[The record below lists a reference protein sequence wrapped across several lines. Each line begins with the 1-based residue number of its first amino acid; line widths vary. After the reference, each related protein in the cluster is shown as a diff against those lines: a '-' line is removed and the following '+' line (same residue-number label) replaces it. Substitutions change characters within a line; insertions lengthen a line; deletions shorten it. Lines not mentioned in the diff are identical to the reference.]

1 MGHQRA
7 KKRFGQHF
15 LHDKNIIDKIIT
27 AFSPEKG
34 QKIIEIGPGK
44 GALTIP
50 LLQHQIELDVI
61 EIDKDLVQSIINKC
75 EKTGKINVHCVDVL
89 KFDFCQFTNNKLRIV
104 GNLPYNIST
113 PIIFHLLK
121 YKHCISDMLF
131 MLQKEVV
138 DRLSAE
144 PGNKNYGRLSVMVQS
159 QCQVEK
165 LFDIGPE
172 SFAPPPKVNSS
183 LVRLQFCDTYDKN
196 IVNSE
201 TFARMVNSAFQQRRK
216 TLRNSLNAYFDE
228 NEIKITGIAPGAR
241 PEQLTI
247 DQFVMLSKR
256 YLANKN
262 H

>member
-15 LHDKNIIDKIIT
+15 LQDTNVIDRIIT
-27 AFSPEKG
+27 TFSPEKG

-50 LLQHQIELDVI
+50 LLRQQIELDVI
-61 EIDKDLVQSIINKC
+61 EIDKELAQSIINKC
-75 EKTGKINVHCVDVL
+75 NKIGKINMHCVDVL
-89 KFDFCQFTNNKLRIV
+89 RLDFGKFSNNKLRII

-113 PIIFHLLK
+113 PILFHLLK
-121 YKHCISDMLF
+121 FKHCITDMLF

-172 SFAPPPKVNSS
+172 SFTPPPKVNSS
-183 LVRLQFCDTYDKN
+183 LVQIRFCDNYDKN
-196 IVNSE
+196 TVNSE
-201 TFARMVNSAFQQRRK
+201 AFARIVNSAFQQRRK
-216 TLRNSLNAYFDE
+216 TLRNSLKAYFDE
-228 NEIKITGIAPGAR
+228 NEIKNAGIAPGAR

-247 DQFVMLSKR
+247 DQFVTLTDRYQSSK
-256 YLANKN
+256 NQ
-262 H
+262 